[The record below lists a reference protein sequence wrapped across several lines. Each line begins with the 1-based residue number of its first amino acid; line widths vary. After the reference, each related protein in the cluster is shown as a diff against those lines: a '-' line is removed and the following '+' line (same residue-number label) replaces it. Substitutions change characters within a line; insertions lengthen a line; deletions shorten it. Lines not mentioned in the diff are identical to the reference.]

1 MCFKCPTPL
10 TEASRCCIIASLSEA
25 RQNCRCF
32 TSHGGECEHSCGSFV
47 VQHCADPI
55 STTHTVLPTGGGA
68 GSAGWRRSGPD
79 SGFAGQQLDGG
90 AAHDDGAG
98 GAAAPGVKQVGLPDM
113 QSKQ

>member
-55 STTHTVLPTGGGA
+55 STTHTVLPTVAALEVLAGGGA
-68 GSAGWRRSGPD
+68 ALTR
-79 SGFAGQQLDGG
+79 
-90 AAHDDGAG
+90 
-98 GAAAPGVKQVGLPDM
+98 GLPGSSWTVVLRTLTWLEAL
-113 QSKQ
+113 QHPG